1 MNEINKTGLTIIPY
15 GNDVP
20 INELN
25 MLSVYRLKK
34 QLSEDEY
41 YDQLFNML
49 LNQKTNIFSK
59 TTIKDGELGSIA
71 F

>member
-15 GNDVP
+15 GNDVS

-41 YDQLFNML
+41 YDQLFNIL

-59 TTIKDGELGSIA
+59 TTIKDNELGSIA